1 MFKLVLSVLY
11 LFGFVI
17 LSSWSVSFGEIIG
30 TNDFSTL
37 PQFMLAMLFALM
49 IGCYVGLPLIYNK
62 FRKSE
67 HLLFKN
73 KKVILIS
80 LGLGIMLS
88 STAYS
93 LHDFLSSMMIAILSI
108 IGFIIIVIGLTGFLP
123 AYLLKPSNNKQSLAA
138 SCGQA
143 LFMLTCLSCRKTE
156 SRGTAQ
162 FQPIDLRCEE
172 AGCISQ
178 HGPYGTEHRF

>member
-1 MFKLVLSVLY
+1 MFKLVLPVLY
-11 LFGFVI
+11 LFGFVM

-37 PQFMLAMLFALM
+37 PQFILAMLFTLM

-67 HLLFKN
+67 HLLLKN

-80 LGLGIMLS
+80 LILGVMLS
-88 STAYS
+88 SAANV

-108 IGFIIIVIGLTGFLP
+108 IGFMMIGLTGFLP
-123 AYLLKPSNNKQSLAA
+123 AYLLKPSNNK
-138 SCGQA
+138 
-143 LFMLTCLSCRKTE
+143 
-156 SRGTAQ
+156 
-162 FQPIDLRCEE
+162 
-172 AGCISQ
+172 
-178 HGPYGTEHRF
+178 